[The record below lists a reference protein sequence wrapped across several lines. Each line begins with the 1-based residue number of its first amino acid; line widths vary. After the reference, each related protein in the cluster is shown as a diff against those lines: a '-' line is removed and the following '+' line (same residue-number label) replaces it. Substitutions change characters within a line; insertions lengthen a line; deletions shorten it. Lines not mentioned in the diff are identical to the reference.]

1 MELKPGCKMTE
12 VGVIPEDWE
21 VKQLKEIA
29 EVTSGKRLPA
39 GYSLVKDKTP
49 HPYIRVSDM
58 YPGGISMDNI
68 MYVPVNIATY
78 IKNYRIYI
86 EDIFISVAGTL
97 GIVGQI
103 PKELN
108 GSNLTENADKITK
121 ITCYD
126 KFLVYI
132 LLSDIIQKVI
142 ATTRTIGAQPKLA
155 LDRIRNFFIP
165 LPPAL
170 SEQQAIAAALSDVD
184 ELLNSLDQLIAKKKD
199 IRLAAMQE
207 LLTGKT
213 RLPGFSETW
222 QKKTL
227 GELGFFIKGKGISR
241 AEANSGSIPCIRYGE
256 IYTHHNNI
264 VKKFHSFI
272 SHEAAQKS
280 IRLKTGDILF
290 TCSGE
295 TKEDIGK
302 SVAFTSGME
311 AYAGGDIIILRN
323 TTENSNFLGY
333 RLNASDISLQKSS
346 AGQGDA
352 VVHIS
357 STSLSNICVTLPSTH
372 AEQQAI
378 ASVLSDMDDEIEA
391 LEARRDKV
399 RHIKAGMMQELLTGK
414 TRLISSGEEA

>member
-1 MELKPGCKMTE
+1 MELKPGYKMTE
-12 VGVIPEDWE
+12 AGVIPEDWMSFE
-21 VKQLKEIA
+21 LGKYGNLQKQVITPSSYPNQIFYEYSMPAFDDGEKPAKIYGKEI
-29 EVTSGKRLPA
+29 
-39 GYSLVKDKTP
+39 
-49 HPYIRVSDM
+49 H
-58 YPGGISMDNI
+58 
-68 MYVPVNIATY
+68 
-78 IKNYRIYI
+78 
-86 EDIFISVAGTL
+86 
-97 GIVGQI
+97 
-103 PKELN
+103 
-108 GSNLTENADKITK
+108 SNKTK
-121 ITCYD
+121 ITGEVILFNKLNVRQRRVWLVNNASNNAICSTE
-126 KFLVYI
+126 FLSYKTKKVTLNLLKQI
-132 LLSDIIQKVI
+132 LLTDKVTIYFENKSTGTSNSQK
-142 ATTRTIGAQPKLA
+142 
-155 LDRIRNFFIP
+155 RITPNTFLEFKCCVP
-165 LPPAL
+165 QSLT
-170 SEQQAIAAALSDVD
+170 EQQAIAAALSDVD

>member
-68 MYVPVNIATY
+68 MYVPVDIATY

-184 ELLNSLDQLIAKKKD
+184 ELLSSLDRLIAKKKD
-199 IRLAAMQE
+199 IRLATMQE
-207 LLTGKT
+207 LLTGKK
-213 RLPGFSETW
+213 RLPGFQDNWGTF
-222 QKKTL
+222 
-227 GELGFFIKGKGISR
+227 ELGQCGNLQKQVITPSSYPRHIFYEYSMPAFDKDKKPTKIH
-241 AEANSGSIPCIRYGE
+241 GE
-256 IYTHHNNI
+256 DI
-264 VKKFHSFI
+264 HS
-272 SHEAAQKS
+272 S
-280 IRLKTGDILF
+280 RLKINGPIILF
-290 TCSGE
+290 N
-295 TKEDIGK
+295 KLNVRQK
-302 SVAFTSGME
+302 RVW
-311 AYAGGDIIILRN
+311 LVN
-323 TTENSNFLGY
+323 TTKNNSLCSTEFLPY
-333 RLNASDISLQKSS
+333 QTKKIIPDLLKQILLTDKTTFYFESHS
-346 AGQGDA
+346 AG
-352 VVHIS
+352 
-357 STSLSNICVTLPSTH
+357 TSNSQKRITPSIFLEYKCYLPSSL

-378 ASVLSDMDDEIEA
+378 ASVLSDMDAEIEA

-414 TRLISSGEEA
+414 TRLISSGEGA

>member
-1 MELKPGCKMTE
+1 M
-12 VGVIPEDWE
+12 
-21 VKQLKEIA
+21 
-29 EVTSGKRLPA
+29 
-39 GYSLVKDKTP
+39 
-49 HPYIRVSDM
+49 
-58 YPGGISMDNI
+58 
-68 MYVPVNIATY
+68 
-78 IKNYRIYI
+78 
-86 EDIFISVAGTL
+86 
-97 GIVGQI
+97 
-103 PKELN
+103 
-108 GSNLTENADKITK
+108 
-121 ITCYD
+121 
-126 KFLVYI
+126 
-132 LLSDIIQKVI
+132 
-142 ATTRTIGAQPKLA
+142 
-155 LDRIRNFFIP
+155 
-165 LPPAL
+165 
-170 SEQQAIAAALSDVD
+170 
-184 ELLNSLDQLIAKKKD
+184 
-199 IRLAAMQE
+199 
-207 LLTGKT
+207 
-213 RLPGFSETW
+213 
-222 QKKTL
+222 
-227 GELGFFIKGKGISR
+227 
-241 AEANSGSIPCIRYGE
+241 
-256 IYTHHNNI
+256 
-264 VKKFHSFI
+264 KKFYSFI

-372 AEQQAI
+372 AEQEAI